1 LLENCYSPR
10 KLGFLRFSFGE
21 NSSAKQIM
29 KLKLEI
35 VTNLKILIK
44 VRIWTIKMK
53 IVTTKKTT
61 TTTTLLLG
69 PNLSLNK
76 FSICSN
82 LDFA

>member
-1 LLENCYSPR
+1 MDDHHLSNITNLGKKTNDRKLLENCYSPR

-44 VRIWTIKMK
+44 VRI
-53 IVTTKKTT
+53 
-61 TTTTLLLG
+61 
-69 PNLSLNK
+69 
-76 FSICSN
+76 
-82 LDFA
+82 